1 MCLCVRNHISPLI
14 TDINTP
20 VMNNMTGLLA
30 GRLAWKECVRVNQQ
44 AVGGEADGM
53 RSV

>member
-1 MCLCVRNHISPLI
+1 MQRDDGSIS
-14 TDINTP
+14 
-20 VMNNMTGLLA
+20 
-30 GRLAWKECVRVNQQ
+30 WKIEECVNQQ